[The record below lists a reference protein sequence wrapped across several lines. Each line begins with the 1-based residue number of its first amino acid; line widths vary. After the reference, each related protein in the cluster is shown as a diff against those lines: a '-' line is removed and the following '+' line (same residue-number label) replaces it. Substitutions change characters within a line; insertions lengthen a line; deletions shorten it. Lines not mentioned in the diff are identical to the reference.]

1 MIATSA
7 RTTDGLA
14 TNNVRLFTGDTG
26 LGKLVKG
33 AADIPIIAS
42 TLPLRV
48 LSAGDELMKTMA
60 FKARAAAMIDT
71 AIRRDHPEV
80 WQGSEGRDAYK
91 TNAKIYG

>member
-1 MIATSA
+1 MAW
-7 RTTDGLA
+7 LQK
-14 TNNVRLFTGDTG
+14 NVRLFTGDTG

-33 AADIPIIAS
+33 AAYIPIIALT

-71 AIRRDHPEV
+71 VIRRDHPEV
-80 WQGSEGRDAYK
+80 MAMNK
-91 TNAKIYG
+91 